1 VWRLAINNQIK
12 LLVLDLDGT
21 ILDKHGNISDTDF
34 KVLEKVRS
42 KGIAISICTGRAAGS
57 CKQILN
63 RLSLDGLHVFCDGA
77 LVCNVDFDREVLVK
91 PIQPELLKRICKKA
105 AEYNLPI
112 ELYSSSTL
120 FIEHETWITN
130 VQRKFFGI
138 EPHVSSFDSVIEK
151 ERIIKCGLI
160 ITSPEEETRTQA
172 LSAGFK
178 DDIYFSW
185 ARTPAYPMTNFINI
199 TAAGVSKGAALEAL
213 TTYLG
218 LRLEEVMAI
227 GDGNNDLTLLSKA
240 GFSVAMQ
247 NAPDE
252 VKSVADY
259 VTAGVEQ
266 SGAAQAIQK
275 FLI

>member
-1 VWRLAINNQIK
+1 LAIKNQIK
-12 LLVLDLDGT
+12 LLVLDIDGT
-21 ILDKHGNISDTDF
+21 ILDKHGNISETDF
-34 KVLEKVRS
+34 QALEEVRR
-42 KGIAISICTGRAAGS
+42 KGIAVSLCTGRAAGS

-77 LVCNVDFDREVLVK
+77 LVCNSDFDREVYVK
-91 PIQPELLKRICKKA
+91 PIQQDLLKRVCKKA

-130 VQRKFFGI
+130 IQRKFFGI
-138 EPHVSSFDSVIEK
+138 DPRVISFNSISER
-151 ERIIKCGLI
+151 ERIIKGGLI
-160 ITSPEEETRTQA
+160 ISSPEEEART
-172 LSAGFK
+172 SAFSAEFK
-178 DDIYFSW
+178 DELFFSW
-185 ARTPAYPMTNFINI
+185 ARTPAYPCTNFINI

-213 TTYLG
+213 TYHLG
-218 LRLEEVMAI
+218 LKLEEVMAI

-252 VKSVADY
+252 LKSVADY
-259 VTAGVEQ
+259 ITAGVEQ
-266 SGAAQAIQK
+266 SGVAQAIRK